1 MPRRERER
9 PIYCEIIRDEPTTD
23 AASVSVKPCMMCP
36 DDRCLYARTT
46 LDGKIQPGKAHL
58 RVSLS
63 ATRDDRLDSHAHLA
77 CAHVICVGPHLPKA
91 ANRQAYF
98 EDFERREL
106 FMTFPGMD
114 RLASD
119 DERKALASYWSALIQ
134 ANLGENYDAPADR
147 LRFANY
153 RRVKRM
159 DGADAV
165 DDGELLAAL
174 EAQADA
180 EGAREDYM

>member
-1 MPRRERER
+1 MPRRER
-9 PIYCEIIRDEPTTD
+9 PIYCEIIRDEPTD
-23 AASVSVKPCMMCP
+23 AASVSVKPCMMRQ
-36 DDRCLYARTT
+36 DDRCLYAQTT
-46 LDGKIQPGKAHL
+46 LDGKIQRGKAHL

-63 ATRDDRLDSHAHLA
+63 ATRDDRLDSYAHLA
-77 CAHVICVGPHLPKA
+77 CVHVICVGPHLPKA

-119 DERKALASYWSALIQ
+119 AERKALASYWSALIQ
-134 ANLGENYDAPADR
+134 ANLRENYDAPADR
-147 LRFANY
+147 LRFTNY
-153 RRVKRM
+153 RRVKLM
-159 DGADAV
+159 DGADDV
-165 DDGELLAAL
+165 DDSELLAAL

-180 EGAREDYM
+180 EGEREDDM

>member
-1 MPRRERER
+1 MRA
-9 PIYCEIIRDEPTTD
+9 RD
-23 AASVSVKPCMMCP
+23 
-36 DDRCLYARTT
+36 
-46 LDGKIQPGKAHL
+46 
-58 RVSLS
+58 
-63 ATRDDRLDSHAHLA
+63 
-77 CAHVICVGPHLPKA
+77 GPHLPKA

-153 RRVKRM
+153 RRVKRT
-159 DGADAV
+159 DGADDV
-165 DDGELLAAL
+165 DDGELSPPWRLKPTRKEHEKITCNEHRCARSNIPRGRRDPAAVL
-174 EAQADA
+174 HSPR
-180 EGAREDYM
+180 ARAPRLSLG